1 MIFLA
6 NRNRNHLRD
15 RCLGKK
21 GALIVKTKILLCV
34 AIMLLMVIAIAHAS
48 STTEGIVSVVGK
60 DLDAR
65 VKLRETPKGK
75 IIGQYYYGA
84 HYTADE
90 EKNGWVHVTIGGRSG
105 WMMKSYLQDGI
116 PVAVNAPYGQIAYP
130 DPDGC
135 IALIDLEGKEH
146 RIPENTLLY
155 VLGTIGE
162 TNVHVEAHLQ
172 DNEVLYGDCIMEKIS
187 WTDNLRHARIRSDR
201 ADLPVNVR
209 ADTDSKSN
217 SVCKLYPGTIVD
229 LIFDYHNSAD
239 GWHRVRNASVSGYVR
254 DDYLDFSSGGEPLLI
269 PQWGKLKQPSAI
281 VSGSSVGEVYQNDP
295 LFILGITGSKKM
307 PLYFCEGRT
316 WVDEQTYETFPFYI
330 QQSFVEESGKGSI
343 STLARVTKSG
353 GTQAYHYDDSG
364 KIVPDNEL
372 GLIPEG
378 TEVQILT
385 SLDQDGQRTG
395 WGQYLTEGTVWVS
408 CEISVG
414 GQSYYGWLIS
424 VDDLSFDSRLMLPSM
439 WTEG

>member
-1 MIFLA
+1 M
-6 NRNRNHLRD
+6 RNRYHIQD
-15 RCLGKK
+15 RYLGKR
-21 GALIVKTKILLCV
+21 GSLIVRKKIIFCLILL
-34 AIMLLMVIAIAHAS
+34 LLAGISLAQAS
-48 STTEGIVSVVGK
+48 STTEGIVSVAGK
-60 DLDAR
+60 DIDAR

-75 IIGQYYYGA
+75 IIGQYYNGA

-90 EKNGWVHVTIGGRSG
+90 EKDGWVHITIGGRTG
-105 WMMKSYLQDGI
+105 WMMKSYLQEGI
-116 PVAVNAPYGQIAYP
+116 PVAVNAPYGRIAYP
-130 DPDGC
+130 DPDGQ
-135 IALIDLEGKEH
+135 ISLIDLEGKEH

-155 VLGTIGE
+155 VLGTIDE
-162 TNVHVEAHLQ
+162 TYIHVEAHLQ
-172 DNEVLYGDCIMEKIS
+172 DNEILYGDCIMEKIS
-187 WTDNLRHARIRSDR
+187 WTDNLGHARIHSDR
-201 ADLPVNVR
+201 ADLPINVR
-209 ADTDSKSN
+209 ADTDIKSA
-217 SVCKLYPGTIVD
+217 SVCKLYPGTVVD
-229 LIFDYHNSAD
+229 LIFDWHNSAD

-254 DDYLDFSSGGEPLLI
+254 DDYLDFSTGGEPLLI
-269 PQWGKLKQPSAI
+269 PQWGMLKQPSAI

-330 QQSFVEESGKGSI
+330 QQSSVDESGKGSI
-343 STLARVTKSG
+343 STLARVKKSG
-353 GTQAYHYDDSG
+353 GTQAYHFDGSG

-408 CEISVG
+408 CEIPAG

>member
-1 MIFLA
+1 M
-6 NRNRNHLRD
+6 
-15 RCLGKK
+15 KK
-21 GALIVKTKILLCV
+21 QLSIVLMTTMLFVILSGIVKAQANSISEG
-34 AIMLLMVIAIAHAS
+34 MVSAAS
-48 STTEGIVSVVGK
+48 K
-60 DLDAR
+60 DFDAR

-75 IIGQYYYGA
+75 IIGQYYNGT

-90 EKNGWVHVTIGGRSG
+90 EKDGWVHVSIGGRSG
-105 WMMKSYLQDGI
+105 WMMKSYLQEGDFPAYYAQTGR
-116 PVAVNAPYGQIAYP
+116 IAYP
-130 DPDGC
+130 EPDGC
-135 IALIDLEGKEH
+135 ISLIDLEGKEH
-146 RIPENTLLY
+146 RIPGNTFLY
-155 VLGTIGE
+155 VLGTIGD
-162 TNVHVEAHLQ
+162 TYVHVEAHLQ
-172 DNEVLYGDCIMEKIS
+172 DHEILYGDCIMERIS
-187 WTDNLRHARIRSDR
+187 WTDNLRFAKIQSER
-201 ADLPVNVR
+201 ADLPVNFR
-209 ADTDSKSN
+209 ADTDIKSA
-217 SVCKLYPGTIVD
+217 SVCKLYPGTVVD

-239 GWHRVRNASVSGYVR
+239 GWHRVRNGNVSGYVR
-254 DDYLDFSSGGEPLLI
+254 DDFLDFSTGGEPLLI
-269 PQWGKLKQPSAI
+269 PQWGMLKQPSAI

-353 GTQAYHYDDSG
+353 GTQAYRFDNDG

-408 CEISVG
+408 CEIPVG

-424 VDDLSFDSRLMLPSM
+424 VDDISFDPRLMLPSM

>member
-1 MIFLA
+1 M
-6 NRNRNHLRD
+6 
-15 RCLGKK
+15 
-21 GALIVKTKILLCV
+21 
-34 AIMLLMVIAIAHAS
+34 
-48 STTEGIVSVVGK
+48 
-60 DLDAR
+60 
-65 VKLRETPKGK
+65 KLRETPRGK
-75 IIGQYYYGA
+75 VIGQYYTGA

-90 EKNGWVHVTIGGRSG
+90 EKDGWVHVTIGGRSG
-105 WMMKSYLQDGI
+105 WMMKSYLKEGDFPAYYAQTGR
-116 PVAVNAPYGQIAYP
+116 IAYP
-130 DPDGC
+130 EPDGC
-135 IALIDLEGKEH
+135 IGLIDLEGKEH
-146 RIPENTLLY
+146 RIPENTFLY
-155 VLGTIGE
+155 VLGTIGD
-162 TNVHVEAHLQ
+162 TYVHVEAHLQ
-172 DNEVLYGDCIMEKIS
+172 DNEILYGDCIMEKIS
-187 WTDNLRHARIRSDR
+187 WTDNLGHAKIHSDR

-209 ADTDSKSN
+209 ADTDIKSA
-217 SVCKLYPGTIVD
+217 SVCKLYPGTVVD

-269 PQWGKLKQPSAI
+269 PQWGMLKQPSAI
-281 VSGSSVGEVYQNDP
+281 VSGS
-295 LFILGITGSKKM
+295 
-307 PLYFCEGRT
+307 R
-316 WVDEQTYETFPFYI
+316 
-330 QQSFVEESGKGSI
+330 SFVEESGKGSI

-408 CEISVG
+408 CEIPVG

-424 VDDLSFDSRLMLPSM
+424 VDDISFDPRLMLPSM

>member
-1 MIFLA
+1 M
-6 NRNRNHLRD
+6 
-15 RCLGKK
+15 
-21 GALIVKTKILLCV
+21 KTKILLCV

-209 ADTDSKSN
+209 ADTDIKSN

-307 PLYFCEGRT
+307 SLYFCEGRT

-408 CEISVG
+408 CEIPVG

-424 VDDLSFDSRLMLPSM
+424 VDDISFDPRLISVDDISFDPRLMLPSM